1 MRLKENIQLV
11 SVSLLYLS
19 LLLFICT
26 SSSPRPPQQDLA
38 VSSAIQQVLP
48 VVFIYIYIFIEIYRI
63 GCVVM
68 RSVLPPWITSCIS
81 SISISVALGAVRP
94 LDAPLSPR
102 HPCCDLIGW
111 LILPCQGGEW
121 LSGASIAEKPIVSC
135 GYVQQPPDTRC
146 GGWDKHTCVCEYRD
160 KWASFLCSLKRF
172 LFLNKGNHSAFSGK
186 CDQNQRFLS
195 LNRHKTQSLP
205 AESNLQN

>member
-68 RSVLPPWITSCIS
+68 RSVLPP
-81 SISISVALGAVRP
+81 
-94 LDAPLSPR
+94 
-102 HPCCDLIGW
+102 
-111 LILPCQGGEW
+111 
-121 LSGASIAEKPIVSC
+121 
-135 GYVQQPPDTRC
+135 
-146 GGWDKHTCVCEYRD
+146 
-160 KWASFLCSLKRF
+160 
-172 LFLNKGNHSAFSGK
+172 
-186 CDQNQRFLS
+186 
-195 LNRHKTQSLP
+195 
-205 AESNLQN
+205 